1 MQEQQSESER
11 GGGRREKTGISVT
24 GDYNAN
30 LEYPNRTREVGA
42 AGEDLDQYT
51 GGRRDWQEARRAQ
64 NFQGSNNKSK
74 HVVL

>member
-1 MQEQQSESER
+1 MNPR
-11 GGGRREKTGISVT
+11 GGGGRRREKTGISVT

-42 AGEDLDQYT
+42 AGEDLDQFT
-51 GGRRDWQEARRAQ
+51 GGRRDWQEARA
-64 NFQGSNNKSK
+64 QGSNNKSK